1 MTSFPAQ
8 TVCLCTV
15 CQIRAIRF
23 VKLSEADIK
32 SFSEERE
39 NVYTQ
44 KKALYDSKLFKE
56 FLTSKDERRELQEIP
71 ATELQKFAIKFVL
84 GLREENGT

>member
-1 MTSFPAQ
+1 M
-8 TVCLCTV
+8 
-15 CQIRAIRF
+15 RAIRF

-32 SFSEERE
+32 SFSEEQE

-56 FLTSKDERRELQEIP
+56 FLTSEDERREL
-71 ATELQKFAIKFVL
+71 
-84 GLREENGT
+84 